1 MDTIKE
7 ANKIIK
13 EGIALLPDEAK
24 ADFKAQASDIFIDE
38 AINNACGAVNEN
50 EEKIALLKAYAVQ
63 EANRVVT
70 TLWRLQLLP
79 KDMEKAYRKLPA
91 MTETAAGYNKFTDDR
106 KSRMDN
112 VLAAHRAISGEEK
125 ELDIFKG
132 IINGIPA
139 EESEKRYNDYQ
150 KQQQQAMTGGR

>member
-38 AINNACGAVNEN
+38 AINNACGAVNEDA
-50 EEKIALLKAYAVQ
+50 EKTALLGAYAVQ

-70 TLWRLQLLP
+70 TLWRLELLP
-79 KDMEKAYRKLPA
+79 KDMEKAYRKLPP
-91 MTETAAGYNKFTDDR
+91 MTEMADGYNKFTSAR
-106 KSRMDN
+106 KERMDA
-112 VLAAHRAISGEEK
+112 VMADHKVIAEEEK

-139 EESEKRYNDYQ
+139 EESAKRYADYQ
-150 KQQQQAMTGGR
+150 KQQQAAMGAR

>member
-1 MDTIKE
+1 METIKT

-13 EGIALLPDEAK
+13 QGIALLPDDAK

-38 AINNACGAVNEN
+38 AINNAMGAVNED
-50 EEKIALLKAYAVQ
+50 EEKTALLSAYAVQ

-79 KDMEKAYRKLPA
+79 DTMEAAYRALPTMKEMA
-91 MTETAAGYNKFTDDR
+91 DAYNGFTSDR
-106 KSRMDN
+106 KARMDKIMEQ
-112 VLAAHRAISGEEK
+112 HKAIAEEEK

-132 IINGIPA
+132 IVNGISA
-139 EESEKRYNDYQ
+139 KEAARKYEEFKNA
-150 KQQQQAMTGGR
+150 QQQAMAGGR